1 MGGRAW
7 VLYENI
13 CGVCNPG
20 AEKKGNLEDV
30 KTDVPTLYVGEISR
44 TIYER
49 SREHWA
55 DWRTKNNTSHILKH
69 QEQVHKGAEEPRF
82 VMKVVRS
89 FKTAL
94 SMQVAEAVRIR
105 RR

>member
-1 MGGRAW
+1 M
-7 VLYENI
+7 
-13 CGVCNPG
+13 
-20 AEKKGNLEDV
+20 EDV
-30 KTDVPTLYVGEISR
+30 KTDVPTLYVGESSR
-44 TIYER
+44 SIYER

-55 DWRTKNNTSHILKH
+55 DWRRKNKTSHILKH

-94 SMQVAEAVRIR
+94 SMQVVEAVRIR